1 MFENAIIKVIS
12 WNNIPIYDG
21 RKIASILDNCN
32 SFEDVGIFYKTI
44 SDFIDNSHIVNYQL
58 CKESF
63 ENLLTRSVC

>member
-1 MFENAIIKVIS
+1 MFENEIIKRIG

-32 SFEDVGIFYKTI
+32 SFKDVGIFYKTI
-44 SDFIDNSHIVNYQL
+44 LDFIDNSHIVNYQL

>member
-32 SFEDVGIFYKTI
+32 SFKDVGIFYKTI
-44 SDFIDNSHIVNYQL
+44 SDFIDNHPHHCLIPYQG
-58 CKESF
+58 SGPW
-63 ENLLTRSVC
+63 